1 LVDQKIHFLY
11 NSGLLSKKEFAMEQF
26 KSWEELSALEQAQCQ
41 FWDMYKDAYGV
52 RPRGIDT
59 STWTLADFEDEFASL
74 GSVIEREEIAR
85 RESEARAIVEFEDRV
100 TNLMHPGT
108 NRERV
113 IAWLMDA
120 EGATG
125 DFEYFC
131 FCVGLPYG
139 YFRKV
144 A

>member
-1 LVDQKIHFLY
+1 
-11 NSGLLSKKEFAMEQF
+11 MEQF
-26 KSWEELSALEQAQCQ
+26 KSWEEMSALEQAQCQ

-52 RPRGIDT
+52 RPRGVDT
-59 STWTLADFEDEFASL
+59 SGWTLEDFEQEFASL
-74 GSVIEREEIAR
+74 GSVIQREEIAR
-85 RESEARAIVEFEDRV
+85 RESEARAIVDFENRV
-100 TNLMHPGT
+100 TNLMHTGT

-120 EGATG
+120 ESANG
-125 DFEYFC
+125 DLEYFC
-131 FCVGLPYG
+131 FTQGLPYG

>member
-1 LVDQKIHFLY
+1 MS
-11 NSGLLSKKEFAMEQF
+11 NEF
-26 KSWEELSALEQAQCQ
+26 KSWEEMSELEQAQCTYSD
-41 FWDMYKDAYGV
+41 FHKDAYGF

-59 STWTLADFEDEFASL
+59 STWTLEDFEKEFA
-74 GSVIEREEIAR
+74 VFARVCEQNRIEQ
-85 RESEARAIVEFEDRV
+85 EAAEAEAIIRFEDRV
-100 TNLMHPGT
+100 LNLMHTGT

-120 EGATG
+120 ESANG

-131 FCVGLPYG
+131 FTQGLPYG
-139 YFRKV
+139 YFKEV